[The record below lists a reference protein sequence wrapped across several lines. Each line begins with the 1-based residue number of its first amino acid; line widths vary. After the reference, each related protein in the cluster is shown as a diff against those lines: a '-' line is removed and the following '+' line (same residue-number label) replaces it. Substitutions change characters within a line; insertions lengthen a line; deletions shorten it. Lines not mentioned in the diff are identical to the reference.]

1 MKSAVSWLGEQYSPD
16 VDHRHGKAVSTAGAG
31 KANILIA
38 DDDSRMRQSVR
49 ELLSTCGYRCM
60 LADGGEQALELLA
73 LQDIDLLLLDLNMPG
88 IDGFAVMQRAAKI
101 FPDTDVI
108 VISGETTFESAT
120 EVLRYGAQDFLR
132 KPYEPDELLRVVAS
146 VVDKRRLEHNIQ
158 EVYQR
163 LEASEQRYRF
173 IVNNSPDIIF
183 MLDERGR
190 FAFVNER
197 ITSLLGYPVDEVM
210 GRHYSE
216 LVHSDDLE
224 KAKFAFDESDRGQHA
239 SRNIELRLL
248 CRSDSLPYRYFE
260 SRSISIDLN
269 SMGVSR
275 DSGEQSGASLVGIYG
290 VARDI
295 SERKRAEEIINYQ
308 LYHDLLTK
316 LPNRVLFRDRLNLAI
331 SQARRNNSLL
341 AVMYLDMDRF
351 KIINDSL
358 GHLAGDQLLQMVA
371 TRLHACLRD
380 SDTLAR
386 VGGDEFNLLVTDIDR
401 REDAAMIADKIIDKL
416 RQPMLLEGYEV
427 FVSFSIGISLFPEH
441 GQNMDALIKNA
452 DMAMYHTKS
461 HGKNG
466 YEFYCGNMESSFRP
480 YLSLENGLRKALE
493 EQQFELHYQPQID
506 VCDGRV
512 CGMEALL
519 RWRHPQRGL
528 VMPEEFILLAE
539 ECGLIIDIDRW
550 VLDAACAE
558 LQRWIDAG
566 SRGMVLA
573 VNISAS
579 QLAQPDFENWVVE
592 ALRRYKIPGRQLEL
606 EITENILMQDMDQAV
621 SRLQRLA
628 GHGVR
633 IAVDDFGI
641 GYSSLGYLQALPLN
655 TLKIDR
661 SFINTIQS
669 VKDVNSIVTAIFAMA
684 KELHLEIVAEGVE
697 NDAQVEFLRKLS
709 CPKAQG
715 FLLGKPLKAESARQL
730 LLRQTA

>member
-1 MKSAVSWLGEQYSPD
+1 
-16 VDHRHGKAVSTAGAG
+16 
-31 KANILIA
+31 
-38 DDDSRMRQSVR
+38 
-49 ELLSTCGYRCM
+49 M
-60 LADGGEQALELLA
+60 LQQVAE
-73 LQDIDLLLLDLNMPG
+73 
-88 IDGFAVMQRAAKI
+88 R
-101 FPDTDVI
+101 FPDTGVV

-120 EVLRYGAQDFLR
+120 EVLRRGAQDFLR
-132 KPYEPDELLRVVAS
+132 KPYEPDELMRVVNN
-146 VVDKRRLEHNIQ
+146 VLHKRRLESNIR
-158 EVYQR
+158 EVHRR

-183 MLDERGR
+183 MLDGQGR

-197 ITSLLGYPVDEVM
+197 ISTLLGYQIDEVM

-216 LVHSDDLE
+216 IVHAEDLE
-224 KAKFAFDESDRGQHA
+224 KARFAFDEKAELQPGSK
-239 SRNIELRLL
+239 NVELRLL
-248 CRSDSLPYRYFE
+248 CRSASLPYRYFE

-269 SMGVSR
+269 SMGVYSEA
-275 DSGEQSGASLVGIYG
+275 GGQSGGILLGTYG

-331 SQARRNNSLL
+331 SHARRNNSQL

-371 TRLHACLRD
+371 TRLHGCLRD

-386 VGGDEFNLLVTDIDR
+386 VGGDEFNLLVTEIAG
-401 REDAAMIADKIIDKL
+401 REDAAMIADKVIKKL
-416 RQPMLLEGYEV
+416 QQPLLLEGYEV
-427 FVSFSIGISLFPEH
+427 FVSFSIGIALFPGD

-452 DMAMYHTKS
+452 DMAMYYTKS

-466 YEFYCGNMESSFRP
+466 YEFFSGSMKGAFKQ
-480 YLSLENGLRKALE
+480 YLSMENGMRKALE
-493 EQQFELHYQPQID
+493 ARQFELFYQPQID
-506 VCDGRV
+506 VCDGSI

-528 VMPEEFILLAE
+528 ILPDEFILLAE
-539 ECGLIIDIDRW
+539 ETGLIIDIDRW
-550 VLDAACAE
+550 VLESACAE
-558 LQRWIDAG
+558 LRRWIDAG
-566 SRGMVLA
+566 SRNVVLA
-573 VNISAS
+573 VNISAT
-579 QLAQPDFENWVVE
+579 QLAQPDFEDRVME
-592 ALRRYKIPGRQLEL
+592 ALQRHGIPGRQLEL

-621 SRLQRLA
+621 HRLKRLSSS
-628 GHGVR
+628 GVR

-641 GYSSLGYLQALPLN
+641 GYSSLGYLQALPLH

-661 SFINTIQS
+661 SFIHTIQS
-669 VKDVNSIVTAIFAMA
+669 VQDVNSIVTAIFAMA
-684 KELHLEIVAEGVE
+684 KELRLEVVAEGVE
-697 NDAQVEFLRKLS
+697 NDAQVEFLRKLN

-715 FLLGKPLKAESARQL
+715 FLLGRPIEALGARQL
-730 LLRQTA
+730 LQGQVA